1 MLITNV
7 MFLREQTGKT
17 ASPRSIGAAGSMKK
31 QKKPST
37 KLTRTKKPAKPGNTV
52 REDTGKLLLDIGK
65 LVLASIVL
73 GTLLRYELPREQL
86 LTVGIAVA
94 IVLFVVGII
103 LGARKKKSEE
113 NGNQTEKKE

>member
-1 MLITNV
+1 
-7 MFLREQTGKT
+7 
-17 ASPRSIGAAGSMKK
+17 MKK
-31 QKKPST
+31 QKKSPKKLASST
-37 KLTRTKKPAKPGNTV
+37 KLTTAKKPTKSGNTV

-73 GTLLRYELPREQL
+73 GTILRYDIPRERL
-86 LTVGIAVA
+86 LTIGIAAA

-103 LGARKKKSEE
+103 LGAKKKKNEE

>member
-1 MLITNV
+1 
-7 MFLREQTGKT
+7 
-17 ASPRSIGAAGSMKK
+17 MKK

-37 KLTRTKKPAKPGNTV
+37 KLTQTKKSAKPGNTV

-65 LVLASIVL
+65 LVMASIVL
-73 GTLLRYELPREQL
+73 GTILRYDIPRERL
-86 LTVGIAVA
+86 LTIGIAVA

-103 LGARKKKSEE
+103 FGAKKKKNEE